1 MKNEYHILSEVQV
14 FKYYLIQNFMKKSLL
29 LIALLF
35 AIFMVS
41 SCEKEQRVFIYH
53 IASERYLSPDGGR
66 FLKGVWLISRE
77 SPEAEW
83 GIFNDREVTGFEY
96 ERGYEYVI
104 KVKVYPVPAYMES
117 FYPDYRLVKIISK
130 VKKDSVLPE
139 SLREYVYKE

>member
-1 MKNEYHILSEVQV
+1 
-14 FKYYLIQNFMKKSLL
+14 MKK
-29 LIALLF
+29 LILLF
-35 AIFMVS
+35 TILLTLLTLS

-117 FYPDYRLVKIISK
+117 PYPEYRLVKIISK
-130 VKKDSVLPE
+130 VKKDSELPE
-139 SLREYVYKE
+139 RLKEHVYKE